1 MKKHLTRA
9 TCSAFLILLAVL
21 VSYTSAQPNFS
32 DWSAPVNLGA
42 VINSTVEDA
51 GPALSKNR
59 LSLYFHSARTGGFG
73 LTDLWV
79 SQRASE
85 DEPWGV
91 PINLGEVINTTAD
104 DLMPNL
110 SRDGHRLFFV
120 SRRPGSQLNAA
131 GVPGFD
137 IWVSYREH
145 VHDDFDWQPPVNLGA
160 PVNSPSFDQNP
171 FFLDND
177 EVGVSQLFFTRT
189 VAPQN
194 DLFVSNLLPDG
205 VWSAPVPVSEFN
217 SASNER
223 GISIRFDGLEAFFM
237 STRPGG
243 VGGQDLWTA
252 TRESVSDPWSVP
264 ASMGALINSVLI
276 DGDPHISSDRE
287 TLFFASSRA
296 GGYGGQDLYMT
307 TRTKGKPRS

>member
-59 LSLYFHSARTGGFG
+59 LSLYFHSARTDGFG

>member
-1 MKKHLTRA
+1 MEKHLTRA
-9 TCSAFLILLAVL
+9 TCCAFLILFAVL
-21 VSYTSAQPNFS
+21 ASYTSAQPNFS

-42 VINSTVEDA
+42 VINSTAEDA

-59 LSLYFHSARTGGFG
+59 LSLYFHSARAGGFG

-85 DEPWGV
+85 DDPWGV
-91 PINLGEVINTTAD
+91 PINLGEIINTTSD
-104 DLMPNL
+104 DLMPNV

-145 VHDDFDWQPPVNLGA
+145 VHDDFDWQPPVNLGT

-177 EVGVSQLFFTRT
+177 EVGVPQLFFTRT

-194 DLFVSNLLPDG
+194 DLFVSNLLGDG
-205 VWSAPVPVSEFN
+205 AWSTPVPVAEFN

-223 GISIRFDGLEAFFM
+223 GLSIRFDGLEAIFM

-252 TRESVSDPWSVP
+252 TRESVSDPWFVP

-296 GGYGGQDLYMT
+296 GGFGGQDLYMT

>member
-1 MKKHLTRA
+1 VEKHLTRA
-9 TCSAFLILLAVL
+9 TCCALLILLTVL

-42 VINSTVEDA
+42 VINSTAEDA
-51 GPALSKNR
+51 SPALSRNR
-59 LSLYFHSARTGGFG
+59 LSLYFHSARTGGLG

-79 SQRASE
+79 SHRDSE
-85 DEPWGV
+85 EEPWGV
-91 PINLGEVINTTAD
+91 PINLGEIINSTSD

-120 SRRPGSQLNAA
+120 SRRTGSQPNPA
-131 GVPGFD
+131 GVVGFD
-137 IWVSYREH
+137 IWVSYRDH
-145 VHDDFDWQPPVNLGA
+145 VHDDFDWQPPVNLGP
-160 PVNSPSFDQNP
+160 PVNSPAFDQSP
-171 FFLDND
+171 FFLDNE
-177 EVGVSQLFFTRT
+177 EVGVPQLFFTRT

-205 VWSAPVPVSEFN
+205 TWSAPAPVSELN

-223 GISIRFDGLEAFFM
+223 GISISFDGLEAFFM
-237 STRPGG
+237 SNRPDGIG
-243 VGGQDLWTA
+243 LQDLWTA
-252 TRESVSDPWSVP
+252 TRESVSDPWSAP
-264 ASMGALINSVLI
+264 TNMGALINGTVL
-276 DGDPHISSDRE
+276 DADPHISSDRE

-307 TRTKGKPRS
+307 TRTKGKPRP